1 MSTAGVCSNM
11 EGCLLC
17 PRQCGA
23 DRSKQRGLC
32 GAEALP
38 RVAKSML
45 HQWEEPFISGTRG
58 SGAVFFSGCNLG
70 CVYCQNY
77 TIRDGGI
84 GELYSVDALASAY
97 LSLQQQGAHNIN
109 LVTAAPYV
117 PEVAQSLRLAK
128 AQGLTIPVV
137 YNSSGYECVE
147 TIQLLDGLIDVYLPD
162 WKYVSPLLS
171 EKFSNAPDYAEVATS
186 AIFEM
191 HRQVGKLVLD
201 EDGIAKRG
209 LVVRHLI
216 LPGCADDSRKV
227 LDEIVR
233 LLPIDTHISL
243 MSQYTP
249 QVYTTEF
256 PLNRRI
262 TQREYDRVIS
272 YALSIGL
279 HNILI
284 QERESAQSLYT
295 PQFTDPL
302 KI

>member
-1 MSTAGVCSNM
+1 M
-11 EGCLLC
+11 EACFLC
-17 PRQCGA
+17 PRKCGA
-23 DRSKQRGLC
+23 DRSIQRGLC

-38 RVAKSML
+38 RVAKIML

-58 SGAVFFSGCNLG
+58 SGTVFFSGCNLG
-70 CVYCQNY
+70 CVYCQNH

-84 GELYSVDALASAY
+84 GDVYDADALATAY
-97 LSLQQQGAHNIN
+97 LALQQQGSHNIN

-117 PEVAQSLRLAK
+117 PDVVQSLRLAK

-147 TIQLLDGLIDVYLPD
+147 AIRSLEGLVDIYLPD

-171 EKFSNAPDYAEVATS
+171 KKFSNAADYAEVTS
-186 AIFEM
+186 AAILEM
-191 HRQVGKLVLD
+191 HRQVGDLVLD
-201 EDGIAKRG
+201 EDGLATRG
-209 LVVRHLI
+209 LVIRHLI

-227 LDEIVR
+227 LDEIVSR
-233 LLPIDTHISL
+233 LPAATHVSL

-272 YALSIGL
+272 YALSVGL

-284 QERESAQSLYT
+284 QERDSAQSLYT
-295 PQFTDPL
+295 PQFTKPI

>member
-1 MSTAGVCSNM
+1 
-11 EGCLLC
+11 
-17 PRQCGA
+17 
-23 DRSKQRGLC
+23 
-32 GAEALP
+32 
-38 RVAKSML
+38 ML

-58 SGAVFFSGCNLG
+58 SGTVFFSGCNLG

-84 GELYSVDALASAY
+84 GELYSVEALAVAY
-97 LSLQQQGAHNIN
+97 LSLQEQGAHNIN

-128 AQGLTIPVV
+128 TQGLTIPVV

-147 TIQLLDGLIDVYLPD
+147 TILLLDGLIDVFLPD
-162 WKYVSPLLS
+162 WKYVSSLLS
-171 EKFSNAPDYAEVATS
+171 SKFSNAPEYAEVAAA
-186 AIFEM
+186 AILEM
-191 HRQVGKLVLD
+191 HRQVGDLVLD
-201 EDGIAKRG
+201 EDGVAKRG
-209 LVVRHLI
+209 LVIRHLI

>member
-1 MSTAGVCSNM
+1 M
-11 EGCLLC
+11 EACMLC
-17 PRQCGA
+17 PRKCGA
-23 DRSKQRGLC
+23 DRENGRGLC
-32 GAEALP
+32 GAVALP
-38 RVAKSML
+38 RVAKIML
-45 HQWEEPFISGTRG
+45 HVWEEPFISGTRG
-58 SGAVFFSGCNLG
+58 SGTVFFSGCNLG

-84 GELYSVDALASAY
+84 GELFDAEALANAY
-97 LSLQQQGAHNIN
+97 LDLQQQGAHNIN
-109 LVTAAPYV
+109 LVTTAPYV
-117 PEVAQSLRLAK
+117 PEVATSLSLARSR
-128 AQGLTIPVV
+128 GMSIPVV

-147 TIQLLDGLIDVYLPD
+147 AIRQLEGLVDVYLPD

-171 EKFSNAPDYAEVATS
+171 KRFSNAPDYAEVATL
-186 AIFEM
+186 AIKEM
-191 HRQVGKLVLD
+191 YRQVGGLVLD
-201 EDGIAKRG
+201 ENGIAKRG
-209 LVVRHLI
+209 LVIRHLI

-233 LLPIDTHISL
+233 LLPIDTHVSL

-272 YALSIGL
+272 YALSLGL
-279 HNILI
+279 HNILL
-284 QERESAQSLYT
+284 QERDSAKSVYT
-295 PQFTDPL
+295 PQFTERI

>member
-1 MSTAGVCSNM
+1 
-11 EGCLLC
+11 LC
-17 PRQCGA
+17 PRACGA
-23 DRSKQRGLC
+23 DRETQRGLC

-38 RVAKSML
+38 RVAKVML

-70 CVYCQNY
+70 CVYCQNH
-77 TIRDGGI
+77 TIRNGAV
-84 GELYSVDALASAY
+84 GETMDEDALAHAY
-97 LSLQQQGAHNIN
+97 LTLQQDGAHNIN

-117 PEVAQSLRLAK
+117 PEVAKSLRRAK
-128 AQGLTIPVV
+128 ALGLTIPVV
-137 YNSSGYECVE
+137 YNSSAYECVE
-147 TIQLLDGLIDVYLPD
+147 ALEQLDGLVDVYLPD

-171 EKFSNAPDYAEVATS
+171 KKFSNAPDYAEVAAA
-186 AIFEM
+186 AIEEM
-191 HRQVGKLVLD
+191 FRQVGELVLD
-201 EDGIAKRG
+201 DECIAKRG
-209 LVVRHLI
+209 LVIRHLI

-227 LDEIVR
+227 LDEIVKC
-233 LLPIDTHISL
+233 LPLSTYVSL

-272 YALSIGL
+272 YALSLGL

-284 QERESAQSLYT
+284 QQRDSAQSAYT
-295 PQFTDPL
+295 PQFT
-302 KI
+302 KQI

>member
-1 MSTAGVCSNM
+1 M
-11 EGCLLC
+11 EACMLC
-17 PRQCGA
+17 PRKCGA

-38 RVAKSML
+38 RVAKIML
-45 HQWEEPFISGTRG
+45 HPWEEPFISGTRG
-58 SGAVFFSGCNLG
+58 SGTVFFSGCNLG

-77 TIRDGGI
+77 TIRDGGV
-84 GELYSVDALASAY
+84 GELYTVEALTTAF
-97 LSLQQQGAHNIN
+97 LSLQAQGAHNIN

-117 PEVAQSLRLAK
+117 PEIAQSLRLAK
-128 AQGLTIPVV
+128 AQGLQIPVV
-137 YNSSGYECVE
+137 YNSSGYECAE
-147 TIQLLDGLIDVYLPD
+147 AILQLEGLVDIYLPD

-171 EKFSNAPDYAEVATS
+171 KKFSNAPDYADVVIA
-186 AIFEM
+186 AILEM
-191 HRQVGKLVLD
+191 HRQVGELVLD
-201 EDGIAKRG
+201 EDGLATRG
-209 LVVRHLI
+209 LVIRHLI

-227 LDEIVR
+227 LDEIVSR
-233 LLPIDTHISL
+233 LPASTHVSL

-272 YALSIGL
+272 YALSLGL

-284 QERESAQSLYT
+284 QERNSAQSLYT
-295 PQFTDPL
+295 PQFTEP
-302 KI
+302 I

>member
-1 MSTAGVCSNM
+1 MAGVCFNM
-11 EGCLLC
+11 EACMLC
-17 PRQCGA
+17 PRKCGA

-32 GAEALP
+32 GAVALP
-38 RVAKSML
+38 RVAKIML
-45 HQWEEPFISGTRG
+45 HPWEEPFISGTRG
-58 SGAVFFSGCNLG
+58 SGTVFFSGCNLG

-77 TIRDGGI
+77 TIRDGGV
-84 GELYSVDALASAY
+84 GELYTVEALTTAF
-97 LSLQQQGAHNIN
+97 LSLQAQGAHNIN

-128 AQGLTIPVV
+128 AQGLQIPVV
-137 YNSSGYECVE
+137 YNSSGYECAE
-147 TIQLLDGLIDVYLPD
+147 AILQLEGLVDIYLPD

-171 EKFSNAPDYAEVATS
+171 KKFSNAPDYADVAIA
-186 AIFEM
+186 AILEM
-191 HRQVGKLVLD
+191 HRQVGDLVLD
-201 EDGIAKRG
+201 EDGLATRG
-209 LVVRHLI
+209 LVIRHLI

-227 LDEIVR
+227 LDEIVSR
-233 LLPIDTHISL
+233 LPASTHVSL

-272 YALSIGL
+272 YALSLGL

-284 QERESAQSLYT
+284 QERNSAQSLYT
-295 PQFTDPL
+295 PQFTEP
-302 KI
+302 I